1 MEEVVNV
8 YCDGG
13 SRGNPGKAASA
24 FVVQKGKR
32 VIFSDS
38 KFLGKT
44 TNNVAEY
51 SAIAIALGWVS
62 ENKNQV
68 GEEINFILDS
78 ELVVKQILGV
88 YKVKN
93 KKLKE
98 IYLKI
103 RKMLS
108 ETKLK
113 TNFIRVER
121 EKNKLADYL
130 VNEKLDSLL

>member
-1 MEEVVNV
+1 MKEAIRI

-24 FVVQKGKR
+24 FVVQKGKE

-51 SAIAIALGWVS
+51 SAVVIALGWVS
-62 ENKNQV
+62 ENKNLA
-68 GEEINFILDS
+68 GGKINFILDS
-78 ELVVKQILGV
+78 ELVVKQIQGV

-93 KKLKE
+93 RNLKE
-98 IYLKI
+98 LYFKI

-108 ETKLK
+108 ETKTK
-113 TNFIRVER
+113 INFICVER

-130 VNEKLDSLL
+130 VNEKLDNLS

>member
-68 GEEINFILDS
+68 GKEINFILDS

>member
-1 MEEVVNV
+1 MEEAISI

-38 KFLGKT
+38 KYLGKT

-51 SAIAIALGWVS
+51 SAVAFALEWVL
-62 ENKNQV
+62 ENKNLV

-78 ELVVKQILGV
+78 ELAVKQILGV

-93 KKLKE
+93 KNLKE
-98 IYLKI
+98 LHTKI
-103 RKMLS
+103 KKMLS
-108 ETKLK
+108 EIKLK
-113 TNFIRVER
+113 INFTRVER
-121 EKNKLADYL
+121 EKNKIADYL
-130 VNEKLDSLL
+130 VNEKLDSLP